1 MRLPRKFLR
10 FDYGVHILL
19 GILAVASI
27 VLTPLS
33 DGMSIWFLLPI
44 WFFLGAWQLLSALIL
59 VFGYKDETRAYYL
72 LGLMVYVLVCAIVS
86 YTWVGEYMIFLSLGF
101 AGWYAYLTYKDATY
115 RTPSFWDLEF

>member
-33 DGMSIWFLLPI
+33 DGM
-44 WFFLGAWQLLSALIL
+44 
-59 VFGYKDETRAYYL
+59 FGYKDETRAYYL